1 MNLLASA
8 VGETWHFVKGSARVV
23 THGSRGY
30 WAWLLLLLVAIAVGV
45 TAWIQQIQYGL
56 IVTHMRDQISWGFY
70 IGNFAFLVG
79 LAAAAVVL
87 VIPAYVYHWEPI
99 REVVLLGELMA
110 VAAIVMCILFVT
122 IDVGRP
128 QMIWHMLPII
138 GRPHF
143 PDSLLVWDV
152 FVLTAYFL
160 LNYFIVTY
168 LVYMS
173 YRGRHYS
180 QGFILP
186 LVFLSIPMAISI
198 HTVTAFLFMGLKARP
213 FWNSAILA
221 PRFLASAFVSGPA
234 LLVLV
239 FLVVRRVRPVRISDE
254 ALQTIGRLLAYTM
267 SVNLFFLGCEV
278 FREFYSETAHAIHAR
293 FQWFGLGHGDG
304 IAIYTWFAL
313 VAELLALLVFL
324 VPELRRR
331 TPLLAAGCVLAF
343 AGVFIEKGLGL
354 LLPGMTP
361 DVIGEVY
368 HYVPSLHE
376 VLIGL
381 GVWATGALVYTLML
395 KVAIAISTGE
405 FRHRSAGE
413 TVPLPSSSRF

>member
-1 MNLLASA
+1 MANPIASA
-8 VGETWHFVKGSARVV
+8 VGESWHFVKGSARVV
-23 THGSRGY
+23 THGSAGY
-30 WAWLLLLLVAIAVGV
+30 WAWLLLLLVVIGIGG
-45 TAWIQQIQYGL
+45 TAWAQQLQYGL
-56 IVTHMRDQISWGFY
+56 VVTHMRDPLSWGFY

-128 QMIWHMLPII
+128 QMIWHMLPLV
-138 GRPHF
+138 GRPNF
-143 PDSLLVWDV
+143 PASLLVWDV

-180 QGFILP
+180 PRFILP
-186 LVFLSIPMAISI
+186 LVFLSIPMAVSI

-221 PRFLASAFVSGPA
+221 PRFLASAFVSEPA

-239 FLVVRRVRPVRISDE
+239 FLVVRRVRPVRISDA

-278 FREFYSETAHAIHAR
+278 FREFYSATAHTVHAR
-293 FQWFGLGHGDG
+293 FQWLGLDGGSG
-304 IAIYTWFAL
+304 IAAYTWFAL
-313 VAELLALLVFL
+313 TAEVLALLVFL

-331 TPLLAAGCVLAF
+331 TPVLATGCVLAF

-381 GVWATGALVYTLML
+381 GVWGIGALLYTLML
-395 KVAIAISTGE
+395 KVAIAISSGE
-405 FRHRSAGE
+405 FRHRAAGAWAPPQGSA
-413 TVPLPSSSRF
+413 

>member
-1 MNLLASA
+1 VANPLASV
-8 VGETWHFVKGSARVV
+8 VGESWHFVKGSAQVV
-23 THGSRGY
+23 TRGSRGY
-30 WAWLLLLLVAIAVGV
+30 WAWVLSLLVVIAVGA

-87 VIPAYVYHWEPI
+87 VVPAYIHGWEPV

-128 QMIWHMLPII
+128 QMIWHMLPLV
-138 GRPHF
+138 GSPNF
-143 PDSLLVWDV
+143 PGSLLVWDV
-152 FVLTAYFL
+152 FVLSAYFL

-168 LVYMS
+168 LIYMS

-180 QGFILP
+180 PRFILP
-186 LVFLSIPMAISI
+186 LVFLSIPMAVSI

-221 PRFLASAFVSGPA
+221 PRFLASAFVSGPS

-239 FLVVRRVRPVRISDE
+239 FLVVRRVRDVRISDE
-254 ALQTIGRLLAYTM
+254 ALQTIGKMLAYTM
-267 SVNLFFLGCEV
+267 SVNLFFLACEV
-278 FREFYSETAHAIHAR
+278 FREFYAATAHTVHAR
-293 FQWFGLGHGDG
+293 FQWFGLRGEG

-313 VAELLALLVFL
+313 VAELAALLVFL

-331 TPLLAAGCVLAF
+331 TPVLATGCVLAF

-381 GVWATGALVYTLML
+381 GVWGIGALLYTLML
-395 KVAIAISTGE
+395 KVAIAISSGE
-405 FRHRSAGE
+405 FRHRHA
-413 TVPLPSSSRF
+413 PL

>member
-1 MNLLASA
+1 MANLLTNV
-8 VGETWHFVKGSARVV
+8 VGETWHFTKGSARVV
-23 THGSRGY
+23 TQGSRGY
-30 WAWLLLLLVAIAVGV
+30 WAWILFLLIAIGAG
-45 TAWIQQIQYGL
+45 AAALSQQLEQGL
-56 IVTHMRDQISWGFY
+56 IVTNMRDPLSWGFY

-87 VIPAYVYHWEPI
+87 VIPAYLYRWEPI

-128 QMIWHMLPII
+128 QMIWHMLPLV
-138 GRPHF
+138 GRPNF
-143 PDSLLVWDV
+143 PASLLVWDV

-168 LVYMS
+168 LVYMA

-180 QGFILP
+180 ARFILP
-186 LVFLSIPMAISI
+186 FVFVSIPLAVSI

-213 FWNSAILA
+213 FWATAILA

-239 FLVVRRVRPVRISDE
+239 FLVLRRVRPVRIPDA
-254 ALQTIGRLLAYTM
+254 ALQTIGRLLAYTL
-267 SVNLFFLGCEV
+267 SVNLFLLGSEV
-278 FREFYSETAHAIHAR
+278 FREFYAATAHTVHAR
-293 FQWFGLGHGDG
+293 FQWFGLDGGHG
-304 IAIYTWFAL
+304 IAVFSWFAL
-313 VAELLALLVFL
+313 LAQVSALLVFL
-324 VPELRRR
+324 IPELRRQ
-331 TPLLAAGCVLAF
+331 TPLLATGCALAF
-343 AGVFIEKGLGL
+343 AGVYIEKGLGL

-361 DVIGEVY
+361 DTIGEVY

-376 VLIGL
+376 LLIGL
-381 GVWATGALVYTLML
+381 GVWGVGALLYTLML
-395 KVAIAISTGE
+395 KVAIAISMGE
-405 FRHRSAGE
+405 FHHREGL
-413 TVPLPSSSRF
+413 T

>member
-1 MNLLASA
+1 MTIQSYGAAS
-8 VGETWHFVKGSARVV
+8 ESWHFLRGSLRVV
-23 THGSRGY
+23 TRGSRGY
-30 WAWLLLLLVAIAVGV
+30 WAWLLLLFVVIAVGG
-45 TAWIQQIQYGL
+45 TAWVQQLQYGL
-56 IVTHMRDQISWGFY
+56 GVTHMRDPLSWGFY

-87 VIPAYVYHWEPI
+87 VIPAYVYRWGPI

-110 VAAIVMCILFVT
+110 VAAIVMCTLFVT

-128 QMIWHMLPII
+128 ERIWHMFPLL
-138 GRPHF
+138 GRPNF

-168 LVYMS
+168 LVFMS
-173 YRGRHYS
+173 YRGRKYS
-180 QGFILP
+180 PNFILP
-186 LVFLSIPMAISI
+186 LVFLSIPMAVSI

-239 FLVVRRVRPVRISDE
+239 FLVIRRVRPVQISDG
-254 ALQTIGRLLAYTM
+254 ALQMIGKLLAYTM

-278 FREFYSETAHAIHAR
+278 FREFYAPTEHTVHAR
-293 FQWFGLGHGDG
+293 FQWFGLRNDSG
-304 IAIYTWFAL
+304 IAVYTWFAL
-313 VAELLALLVFL
+313 VAEVLALLIFL
-324 VPELRRR
+324 APELRRR
-331 TPLLAAGCVLAF
+331 TPLLASGCVLAF
-343 AGVFIEKGLGL
+343 AGVYIEKGLGL

-361 DVIGEVY
+361 DAIGEVY

-376 VLIGL
+376 VLIGA
-381 GVWATGALVYTLML
+381 GVWAVGALLYTWMV
-395 KVAIAISTGE
+395 KVATAISLGDL
-405 FRHRSAGE
+405 RYGGG
-413 TVPLPSSSRF
+413 